1 MGIFNFLEIYDVKL
15 IRCSID
21 DFNFVDTDNDGIIKS
36 ATTSTQYGIDSMYVT
51 FDNN

>member
-1 MGIFNFLEIYDVKL
+1 MDMKMLDGNYLAGNKWY
-15 IRCSID
+15 
-21 DFNFVDTDNDGIIKS
+21 DNDGIIKS